1 MRTQVVPALLMLV
14 SSAFAADTATAPAGD
29 AVARVRAQIDAL
41 YPQVEA
47 LYIDLHQN
55 PELSLHEEKTS
66 AKLAERMRK
75 LGYEVTTNVGG
86 YGIVAIMKNGA
97 GPTLMIRTDMD
108 ALPVHEETGLPYAS
122 KVTAKDDSGAE
133 VSVMHACGHDVHMAT
148 WIGTATIL
156 AKSKDL
162 WNGTL
167 MFIGQPAE
175 ERIVGAKM
183 MLDAGLF
190 QKFSKPDVALA
201 IHDHDKTPSGTVGVV
216 PEYIMANADAI
227 DLTIYGRGG
236 HGAYPHTT
244 VDPIVIA
251 ARTIVALQTVVAREN
266 DPLEPA
272 VITVGSIHGGT
283 KHNIIP
289 NEVKLQLTVRSYKSE
304 VREKLIAAI
313 ERISKAEAAA
323 ALAPREPVMKVVE
336 STKATYNDPTL
347 TARVG
352 AVLKAALGADNV
364 LQPRPEMGAEDFSE
378 FVGAGVPG
386 VYLWVGAVEPTK
398 YSASQAGGP
407 PLPST
412 HSSLFAPDRE
422 RTLRTAMLAETLA
435 ALELIKKSNQ

>member
-1 MRTQVVPALLMLV
+1 MRTHAALALLILS
-14 SSAFAADTATAPAGD
+14 SSALAAGSATAPPED
-29 AVARVRAQIDAL
+29 TVTRVRTQIDTL
-41 YPQVEA
+41 YPQVES

-86 YGIVAIMKNGA
+86 FGIVAIMKNGA

-122 KVTAKDDSGAE
+122 KVTTKDDSGAE

-162 WNGTL
+162 WTGTL

-175 ERIVGAKM
+175 ERIMGAKM
-183 MLDAGLF
+183 MLEAGLF
-190 QKFSKPDVALA
+190 QKFPKPDVALA
-201 IHDHDKTPSGTVGVV
+201 IHDHDDTPSGTVGVV
-216 PEYIMANADAI
+216 PGYMMANADAV
-227 DLTIYGRGG
+227 DVTIYGRGG
-236 HGAYPHTT
+236 HGAYPQTT

-251 ARTIVALQTVVAREN
+251 ARTILTLQTVVAREN

-272 VITVGSIHGGT
+272 VITVGSIHGGS

-289 NEVKLQLTVRSYKSE
+289 NEVKLQLTVRSYKPE
-304 VREKLIAAI
+304 VRDKLIAAI
-313 ERISKAEAAA
+313 ERITKAEAAA
-323 ALAPREPVMKVVE
+323 ALAPKEPVVKVVE
-336 STKATYNDPTL
+336 STKATYNDPAL
-347 TARVG
+347 MARVG
-352 AVLKAALGADNV
+352 AVLQAALGAENV
-364 LQPRPEMGAEDFSE
+364 LKPPPEMGAEDFSE

-386 VYLWVGAVEPTK
+386 VYLWVGAVEPAK
-398 YSASQAGGP
+398 VAAAKAGGP

-435 ALELIKKSNQ
+435 ALELIKK

>member
-1 MRTQVVPALLMLV
+1 MRTHAALALLILSSWAV
-14 SSAFAADTATAPAGD
+14 DASSATALPEDTVT
-29 AVARVRAQIDAL
+29 RVRSQIDTL
-41 YPQVEA
+41 YPQVES

-75 LGYEVTTNVGG
+75 LGYEVTKNVGG
-86 YGIVAIMKNGA
+86 FGIVAIMKNGA

-122 KVTAKDDSGAE
+122 KVTTKDDSGAE

-162 WNGTL
+162 WTGTL

-175 ERIVGAKM
+175 ERIMGAKM
-183 MLDAGLF
+183 MLEAGLF
-190 QKFSKPDVALA
+190 QKFPKPDVALA
-201 IHDHDKTPSGTVGVV
+201 IHDHDDTPSGTVGVV
-216 PEYIMANADAI
+216 PGYMMANADAV
-227 DLTIYGRGG
+227 DVTIYGRGG
-236 HGAYPHTT
+236 HGAYPQTT

-251 ARTIVALQTVVAREN
+251 ARTILTLQTVVAREN

-272 VITVGSIHGGT
+272 VITVGSIHGGS

-289 NEVKLQLTVRSYKSE
+289 NEVKLQLTVRSYKPE
-304 VREKLIAAI
+304 VRDKLIAAI
-313 ERISKAEAAA
+313 ERITKAEAAA
-323 ALAPREPVMKVVE
+323 ALAPKEPVVKVVE
-336 STKATYNDPTL
+336 STKATYNDPAL
-347 TARVG
+347 MARVG
-352 AVLKAALGADNV
+352 AVLQAALGAENV
-364 LQPRPEMGAEDFSE
+364 LKPPPEMGAEDFSE

-386 VYLWVGAVEPTK
+386 VYLWVGAVEPAK
-398 YSASQAGGP
+398 VAAAKAGGP

-422 RTLRTAMLAETLA
+422 RTLRTAVLAETLA
-435 ALELIKKSNQ
+435 ALELIKK